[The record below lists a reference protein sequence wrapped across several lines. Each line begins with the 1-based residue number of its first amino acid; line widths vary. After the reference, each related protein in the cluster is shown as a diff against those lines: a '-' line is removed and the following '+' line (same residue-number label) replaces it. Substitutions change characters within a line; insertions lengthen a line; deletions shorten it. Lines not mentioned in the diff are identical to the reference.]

1 MNAPAFTPGPWRASI
16 GALVRVVAR
25 RSTICGVHRSGRFAG
40 LHDPQETEANAHL
53 IAAAPDYDA
62 AASRY
67 VQWIEGTGDG
77 DIPQHLRDTMET
89 TFGAQLRVALA
100 KARGADV
107 ANEDWQ
113 SKETP

>member
-62 AASRY
+62 AARCY
-67 VQWIEGTGDG
+67 VHWIEGAGER
-77 DIPQHLRDTMET
+77 DIPQQLRNTMET
-89 TFGAQLRVALA
+89 AFGTQLRTALA
-100 KARGADV
+100 KARGADT
-107 ANEDWQ
+107 ANEHWPSRDM
-113 SKETP
+113 P